1 MIELL
6 KSKRVWGGAAALAV
20 LSFLLAFGVNLGL
33 DGALQLPEGAELPDE
48 ALLASSD
55 EGSSSRRSSPS
66 RPRSS
71 STYKKPVMERNIF
84 DSTALN
90 VVSTGDEEV
99 GGKTDLRV
107 TLIATM
113 VATPQVY
120 SSALIADDGRESTA
134 LAYNIGQMLLGE
146 AEIIG
151 IEQKRVILKRSSGE
165 IEYLAID
172 DEGPPAP
179 KKRGGTK
186 TDDEDD
192 DEDDG
197 ISKDGDVIVVERAVV
212 DEALANVDQ
221 LASKLRVV
229 PHKSADGE
237 IDGYRLSAIRR
248 GSLFDKLG
256 IKNGD
261 VVHGVNGMPLTSA
274 DGAFSAFQSLQS
286 ESGFTFDVTRR
297 GQRSEHKYEIR

>member
-6 KSKRVWGGAAALAV
+6 KSKRVWGGAAVLAV
-20 LSFLLAFGVNLGL
+20 LSFLVAFGLNVGLG
-33 DGALQLPEGAELPDE
+33 GFLQLPEGAELPDE
-48 ALLASSD
+48 AVFASSD
-55 EGSSSRRSSPS
+55 EGPSSTRRTSSG
-66 RPRSS
+66 PRSA
-71 STYKKPVMERNIF
+71 STYKKPVMARNIF
-84 DSTALN
+84 DSDALN
-90 VVSTGDEEV
+90 VQSAGDEEV

-113 VATPQVY
+113 VAVPERY

-134 LAYNIGQMLLGE
+134 LAYNIGQSILGE

-151 IEQKRVILKRSSGE
+151 IEQKRVILRRSTGE

-172 DEGPPAP
+172 DEGPPAAP
-179 KKRGGTK
+179 KRGGTK
-186 TDDEDD
+186 VEEDED

-197 ISKDGDVIVVERAVV
+197 ISKDGEVIVVERAVV

-229 PHKSADGE
+229 PHKSAEGE

-297 GQRSEHKYEIR
+297 GQRTEHKYEIR

>member
-20 LSFLLAFGVNLGL
+20 LSFLLAFGLNQGL
-33 DGALQLPEGAELPDE
+33 ALYVLPLPEGAELPSE
-48 ALLASSD
+48 TTVASTESS
-55 EGSSSRRSSPS
+55 SSSRRSSS
-66 RPRSS
+66 RPRSAT
-71 STYKKPVMERNIF
+71 TYKKPVMERNIF
-84 DSTALN
+84 DSTSLN
-90 VVSTGDEEV
+90 VQASSGDEEV

-113 VATPQVY
+113 VATPEQY

-134 LAYNIGQMLLGE
+134 LAYNIGQVLLGE

-151 IEQKRVILKRSSGE
+151 IEQKRVILKRNTGE

-172 DEGPPAP
+172 EDAAPAP
-179 KKRGGTK
+179 RKRGGTK
-186 TDDEDD
+186 TDDED
-192 DEDDG
+192 EEDG
-197 ISKDGDVIVVERAVV
+197 ISKDGETIIVERAVV

-221 LASKLRVV
+221 LASKIRVV
-229 PHKSADGE
+229 PHKGADGE

-274 DGAFSAFQSLQS
+274 DGAFSAFQTLQS